1 LSVVTVP
8 DLGRPVLFG
17 RAELQARLTALLDQA
32 RAGSGGAALLVG
44 EPGIGK
50 TALLRATAAA
60 AGEFLVL
67 WTQGAEDE
75 AAIPLAGLHG
85 MLRPVTE
92 LLAALPALPV
102 AQAAALAPVLEPGG
116 QLPAARLP
124 LAAATLRLVS
134 QLARSRPVLC
144 CVDDVQWLDAASRHA
159 LAFAARRL
167 AGEPV
172 VMLFAARTGET
183 GGTGEAGGAAG
194 AGEAGEAGG
203 ADGAGGAEE
212 AYREVL
218 AGVPELPVGRLD
230 PAAARAALAVAIGA
244 LTVGGPAG
252 GGPAGDATA
261 GGPGGG
267 GLVSNAPAGSALASS
282 GLASSG
288 PAGGLAGSGLAGGLA
303 GSGLAGGLA
312 GSGPAGG
319 GLAGGV
325 AEAVVRLAAGNP
337 LALVELLGS
346 LTGDQRA
353 GRAALPE
360 MLPAGSGLVR
370 AYLARVRRLPGATRT
385 LLVLAAAADEMSV
398 DTLLLA
404 AAAAGVDLAAL
415 EPAQRAGLLDI
426 DDATVHFGHPLVRA
440 AVYHSAPLAHRR
452 AAHQVLAGVYGRL
465 AQPGRAAWHRGASA
479 EPPDPALADDLAGSA
494 VEVRGRGGYG
504 ESSVAFERAAQ
515 LSPPGPARAGR
526 LIAAARDG
534 WLAGQPHRARVL
546 LHAAER
552 AATSPDLR
560 GRVDLLRGDI
570 ELRNGD
576 IPAAHSALLSAA
588 RQLLP
593 SDRALA
599 VQAVLRAGQ
608 AAALAGDHAGYLQTA
623 RLAAEIR
630 QPGDRP
636 DVQLVLDY
644 LAGTAAMIRGELAD
658 AQVALRRAVDLAGS
672 CTDTAALI
680 WASIAALILG
690 DARAARS
697 SATRAVATARARA
710 AVSSIPQALEAL
722 VYTELAA
729 GRYLSARP
737 CALEGLRL
745 AEETGQDNCAS
756 HHLAALALLDAITG
770 DEQTCLDRASAA
782 AGRAAAR
789 GLGLAAAYA
798 AWAEAMLHLAH
809 GRAAEAAA
817 RFRAS
822 ASAGVGRTHFAVRLL
837 TTPHF
842 VEAAACSGDRGRA
855 RAAADGYA
863 RWARATGDAG
873 WLGLAARC
881 EALLADGPA
890 AAEHYLEALRL
901 HGVAAAE
908 FERARTGLLFG
919 TALRRQRRPALA
931 REHLYEALDTFRRF
945 GAQQWAARA
954 QAELR
959 AAGEAVTTAT
969 HTTADQLTAQQLRI
983 ARCVAHGATN
993 REVAAQLF
1001 LSPRTVDHHLRN
1013 IYTKLGIRSRVEL
1026 VRLLG

>member
-1 LSVVTVP
+1 MGPPWQATTLPRVCGAGFVARIGEFAGFDRYGYYRPVLLTRNLSVVTVP
-8 DLGRPVLFG
+8 GPGCPLLAG
-17 RAELQARLTALLDQA
+17 RAELQERLAAVLSRA

-44 EPGIGK
+44 EPGVGK
-50 TALLRATAAA
+50 TALLAAA
-60 AGEFLVL
+60 AGTATEFLL
-67 WTQGAEDE
+67 LSAAGAEDE
-75 AAIPLAGLHG
+75 AAVPLAGLHG
-85 MLRPVTE
+85 MLRPVSG
-92 LLAALPALPV
+92 LLATLPALPA
-102 AQAAALAPVLEPGG
+102 AQAAALAATLEPGNG
-116 QLPAARLP
+116 PPADRLL
-124 LAAATLRLVS
+124 LAAATLRRLS

-144 CVDDVQWLDAASRHA
+144 CVDDVHWLDGPSRHA

-167 AGEPV
+167 AGEPIA
-172 VMLFAARTGET
+172 MLFAARTGE
-183 GGTGEAGGAAG
+183 GVGTEPARGDQ
-194 AGEAGEAGG
+194 AGE
-203 ADGAGGAEE
+203 EE
-212 AYREVL
+212 AYRVVL
-218 AGVPELPVGRLD
+218 AGVPELPVGRL
-230 PAAARAALAVAIGA
+230 ARADARAL
-244 LTVGGPAG
+244 L
-252 GGPAGDATA
+252 D
-261 GGPGGG
+261 
-267 GLVSNAPAGSALASS
+267 
-282 GLASSG
+282 GLASTT
-288 PAGGLAGSGLAGGLA
+288 AGRLAS
-303 GSGLAGGLA
+303 
-312 GSGPAGG
+312 
-319 GLAGGV
+319 GV
-325 AEAVVRLAAGNP
+325 AEAVVALAEGNP
-337 LALVELLGS
+337 LALVELLGA
-346 LTGDQRA
+346 LTPDQRA

-360 MLPAGSGLVR
+360 LLPAGSRLTG
-370 AYLARVRRLPGATRT
+370 AYLARARRLPAATRT
-385 LLVLAAAADEMSV
+385 LLVLAAAAGEMSV

-404 AAAAGVDLAAL
+404 AAAAGIDLAAL
-415 EPAQRAGLLDI
+415 EPAQQAGMLRVEQ
-426 DDATVHFGHPLVRA
+426 ATVHFGHPLVRA
-440 AVYHSAPLAHRR
+440 AVYHSTPLADRR
-452 AAHQVLAGVYGRL
+452 AAHQVLAQTYRRL
-465 AQPGRAAWHRGASA
+465 AQPGRAVWHRAASA
-479 EPPDPALADDLAGSA
+479 EPPDPALADELAGSA
-494 VEVRGRGGYG
+494 VEARGRGGYA
-504 ESSVAFERAAQ
+504 ESSAAFERAAQ
-515 LSPPGPARAGR
+515 LSPPGPPRASR

-546 LHAAER
+546 LHATER
-552 AATSPDLR
+552 AATGAELR

-593 SDRALA
+593 SDRGLA

-608 AAALAGDHAGYLQTA
+608 AAALAGDHVGYLQTA
-623 RLAAEIR
+623 RLAGQIR
-630 QPGDRP
+630 QPGERP
-636 DVQLVLDY
+636 DVRLVLDY
-644 LAGTAAMIRGELAD
+644 LAGTAAMIRGELAE
-658 AQVALRRAVDLAGS
+658 AQVALRRAVELAGS

-680 WASIAALILG
+680 WASVAALMLG
-690 DARAARS
+690 DTRAARS

-737 CALEGLRL
+737 SALDGLRL

-770 DEQTCLDRASAA
+770 DEQTCLDRAATAA
-782 AGRAAAR
+782 SRAAAR
-789 GLGLAAAYA
+789 GLGLAAAHA
-798 AWAEAMLHLAH
+798 AWAEAMLHLAR

-890 AAEHYLEALRL
+890 AAEHYQESLRL
-901 HGVAAAE
+901 QGIATAE

-945 GAQQWAARA
+945 GARQWAARA

-959 AAGEAVTTAT
+959 AAGEPIAPASLPTVPPAGRTA
-969 HTTADQLTAQQLRI
+969 ADQLTAQQLQI

-1026 VRLLG
+1026 ARLLG